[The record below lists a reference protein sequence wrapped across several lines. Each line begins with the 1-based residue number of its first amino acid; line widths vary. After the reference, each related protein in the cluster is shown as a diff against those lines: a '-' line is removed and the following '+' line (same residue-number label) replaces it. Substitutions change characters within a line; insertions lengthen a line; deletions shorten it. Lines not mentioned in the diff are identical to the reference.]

1 MNIVLL
7 FIILNGT
14 TINPCDI
21 CYHGN
26 MNIGMLIDF
35 ELHTT
40 TK

>member
-7 FIILNGT
+7 FIILNGMI
-14 TINPCDI
+14 INPFDI

-26 MNIGMLIDF
+26 MNIGMLSDF
-35 ELHTT
+35 ELHIT